1 MNIMQL
7 FPKLPTYFI
16 TSHTKLFIMVKYL
29 FLLFFSV
36 SAFAQNC
43 DMLDVHYDKTDNKST
58 RTIKKRFAISE
69 SGSKGF
75 IIDFLKPGIL
85 IWSVDVIA
93 GPSKCIESGASMK
106 LLFEDDTRM
115 ELSSVNDFNC
125 KGSFVVYFG
134 GKFGNENELKIL
146 RTKKVKT
153 MSVSTASGYHLEDL
167 SDEVAIQLM
176 NSIDCVSR

>member
-1 MNIMQL
+1 
-7 FPKLPTYFI
+7 
-16 TSHTKLFIMVKYL
+16 MVKYL
-29 FLLFFSV
+29 FLLLFTA

-43 DMLDVHYDKTDNKST
+43 DMLDVHYNKTDNKST
-58 RTIKKRFAISE
+58 KTIKERFAISE

-85 IWSVDVIA
+85 IWSVDVIG
-93 GPSKCIESGASMK
+93 GPSKCIENDAIMH
-106 LLFEDDTRM
+106 LLFEDDTRI
-115 ELSSVNDFNC
+115 ELRSVNDFNC

-134 GKFGNENELKIL
+134 SKFGYENELKIL

-153 MSVSTASGYHLEDL
+153 MSVSTANGFHRENL
-167 SDEVAIQLM
+167 SDEVANQLM